1 MIIPDYQA
9 GQYVRL
15 ELPYYN
21 DASIVS
27 CACSPESRGCWHGI
41 GTTVLRVFEYG
52 GLLLENRHGFVRV
65 ARSDEVY
72 SGC

>member
-15 ELPYYN
+15 ELPYFN
-21 DASIVS
+21 PKIPS
-27 CACSPESRGCWHGI
+27 CACAPESRGCWHGI